1 MRITNNMMINN
12 MNRNLNRNLV
22 NMDQRQNQIATG
34 KRIHRPSDDPIGT
47 TRIMQL
53 KSYIRQLD
61 QNHSAAED
69 ALSWMG
75 TSESVANQYVDAL
88 QRAREL
94 TVQAANGSLTSSE
107 TSKIQEEIK
116 EIREHIIGL
125 GNTSHGGK
133 YIFSGKEIDQP
144 LLNPDGSYNDAVHQ
158 KLLDDSGLIDDQIKY
173 AIGMNETLPI
183 NITGLELFEDQRTLT
198 DWSETM
204 SLPAAQVGTTA
215 NIDSIERIELMG
227 FQIEVE
233 TKSVKWDE
241 DGTGTDVKDV
251 IVKSDGKAYEVDV
264 SGVVA
269 DEPLTYGDDDK
280 LLTEA
285 QLDIE
290 YSMILKR
297 ATDIDDDGN
306 TIYEEVDLASIE
318 DDFRTRL
325 GLEGVEAEFDDTSSK
340 EIFKGLEDIQKII
353 SAFTNPV
360 QVQDED
366 DTDAIA
372 HNQRLTDLNMIFIK
386 QQMEE
391 VNPGVEFNEENIENF
406 LNRSDQ
412 SFMFEGTRIYRLEN
426 FNFETTGVSRNNLV
440 DNKENNYQKQ
450 IAFSASPKKPGVMQM
465 LDRVEKNL
473 LEGNQEALSE
483 DLGDFD
489 RFLDV
494 ALTARSTLGARMN
507 RGTLVRDRIES
518 DRINFREQLSNV
530 EDVDMAETITKL
542 LNEENVYRASL
553 SVGARIVQ
561 PTLIDF
567 LR

>member
-158 KLLDDSGLIDDQIKY
+158 KLLDNPGLIDDQIKY
-173 AIGMNETLPI
+173 SIGMNETLPI
-183 NITGLELFEDQRTLT
+183 NITGLELFEDQGSLT

-204 SLPAAQVGTTA
+204 KIPEAQEG
-215 NIDSIERIELMG
+215 NINSIELMG
-227 FQIEVE
+227 FQLN
-233 TKSVKWDE
+233 TQTTSVQWN
-241 DGTGTDVKDV
+241 DGTDTIDV
-251 IVKSDGKAYEVDV
+251 IVEDGMVYAVD
-264 SGVVA
+264 GDGNA
-269 DEPLTYGDDDK
+269 TGDPLEFEGNLIKED
-280 LLTEA
+280 

-290 YSMILKR
+290 YGISLNRLSI
-297 ATDIDDDGN
+297 DDGN
-306 TIYEEVDLASIE
+306 FVY
-318 DDFRTRL
+318 DDVLFSANDID
-325 GLEGVEAEFDDTSSK
+325 GKNGVFST
-340 EIFKGLEDIQKII
+340 LEDVQNAISTFLGQGSENPEVRELNQAFIQ
-353 SAFTNPV
+353 
-360 QVQDED
+360 
-366 DTDAIA
+366 
-372 HNQRLTDLNMIFIK
+372 
-386 QQMEE
+386 QQMLK
-391 VNPGVEFNEENIENF
+391 VNPNANINPENIDNF

-426 FNFETTGVSRNNLV
+426 FNFETSGVSSNNLL
-440 DNKENNYQKQ
+440 DNKASNYQKQ
-450 IAFSASPKKPGVMQM
+450 IAFSASPKKPGGIEM

-473 LEGNQEALSE
+473 LEGNQEALSD

-489 RFLDV
+489 RFMDV
-494 ALTARSTLGARMN
+494 ALTARSTLGARVN